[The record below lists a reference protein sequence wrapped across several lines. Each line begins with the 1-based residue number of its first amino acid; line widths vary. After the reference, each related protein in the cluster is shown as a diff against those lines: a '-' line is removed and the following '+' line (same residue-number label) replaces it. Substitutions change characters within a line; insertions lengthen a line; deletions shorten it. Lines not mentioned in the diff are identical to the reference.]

1 MSNRN
6 SRNLS
11 RARKWTTCSALF
23 LAAGSASAGAV
34 FWGDNDGSGAPGITP
49 SMFLRDDNVA
59 AVDQFLASQ
68 PVKAIKIDTNVSPAT
83 ISAIYNKYNINYT
96 FLDYESASA
105 ATDISKVVNQIKA
118 STATGPAF
126 MANQSYVS
134 NFAFAPVYSDP
145 TAAGPVPK
153 NADYVGAGLNMASEN
168 LYPGSP
174 SFRSPATGTS
184 NAPNIRSSL
193 FTMPIIRASQVTAS
207 MPAGQAH
214 VPYVDRFNNYLNP
227 ALDTDGDPSNGY
239 RFVTQNQLLSRGDFQ
254 AQILHY
260 RLRGATA
267 VHGLQGGVEGYTPEQ
282 FQSDINTGWNS
293 VAAVND
299 IFSDPNARLA
309 TLDTQ
314 ATVDGVL
321 RGMEDTGVVYSGAYS
336 SAKGKLVLLLS
347 NLDEQSHVVSFASRV
362 GGKTVPGDF
371 PIDAGTHEILQFNA
385 DGTNW
390 DFASETPV
398 FADDNRAGVGVPE
411 PTALALSSMLMLAAT
426 ATRRSRTRRV
436 TQAENK

>member
-6 SRNLS
+6 NRNLS
-11 RARKWTTCSALF
+11 RAQKWTACSALF
-23 LAAGSASAGAV
+23 LAAGSARAGAV
-34 FWGDNDGSGAPGITP
+34 FWGDTGDSNSTGITP
-49 SMFLRDDNVA
+49 SMFLRNDNVA
-59 AVDQFLASQ
+59 AVDQFLATQ
-68 PVKAIKIDTNVSPAT
+68 PIKALKIDTNISPANL
-83 ISAIYNKYNINYT
+83 SAIYNKYNINYT

-105 ATDISKVVNQIKA
+105 TTTIANVVNQIKA

-145 TAAGPVPK
+145 TAVGSVPK
-153 NADYVGAGLNMASEN
+153 NADYVAAGLNMASEN

-174 SFRSPATGTS
+174 GFRSPTTGTS
-184 NAPNIRSSL
+184 TAPNIRSSL

-207 MPAGQAH
+207 MPTGQVH
-214 VPYVDRFNNYLNP
+214 VPYVDRFNNWQNST
-227 ALDTDGDPSNGY
+227 LDTDGDPSNGY

-260 RLRGATA
+260 RLRGATS

-282 FQSDINTGWNS
+282 FKADINTGWSS
-293 VAAVND
+293 VAVVND

-321 RGMEDTGVVYSGAYS
+321 RSLEETGVVYSGAYS

-347 NLDEQSHVVSFASRV
+347 NLDDQSHVLSFASRL
-362 GGKTVPGDF
+362 GGKAVPGDF
-371 PIDAGTHEILQFNA
+371 PVDAGTHEILQFNA
-385 DGTNW
+385 NGSNW
-390 DFASETPV
+390 DFAGETPV
-398 FADDNRAGVGVPE
+398 FADDNRAGAGVPE
-411 PTALALSSMLMLAAT
+411 PTTLGLSTMLLLAAT
-426 ATRRSRTRRV
+426 ATRRSRNRK
-436 TQAENK
+436 Q